1 MAGKIVSV
9 KTNEDVIGSLHN
21 ISKSNQFENSTVSDN
36 LDNFITIMNALF
48 ASTTGSK
55 QVIINNV
62 TNSFYNMNNN
72 AQQIAFSFN
81 GLAQGTS
88 TTFNAYSDYNT
99 DTTRYEER
107 DPIRGVYY
115 CLQK

>member
-1 MAGKIVSV
+1 
-9 KTNEDVIGSLHN
+9 
-21 ISKSNQFENSTVSDN
+21 
-36 LDNFITIMNALF
+36 
-48 ASTTGSK
+48 
-55 QVIINNV
+55 
-62 TNSFYNMNNN
+62 MNNN

-88 TTFNAYSDYNT
+88 TTFNAYSVDYNT

-107 DPIRGVYY
+107 DPRSKWCVYY

>member
-1 MAGKIVSV
+1 
-9 KTNEDVIGSLHN
+9 
-21 ISKSNQFENSTVSDN
+21 
-36 LDNFITIMNALF
+36 MNAVF
-48 ASTTGSK
+48 ASTNPFGSPRK

-62 TNSFYNMNNN
+62 TNQFYNMNNN

-88 TTFNAYSDYNT
+88 TTFNAYSVDYNT

-107 DPIRGVYY
+107 DPDPSGAFTIVSKYFIYFCPGFNY
-115 CLQK
+115 